1 MGRVDLFVLKVISD
15 LTKEEE
21 KLTLANIVQKIQA
34 LELEEPPARTAIYQ
48 RLSIMIKK
56 ELVNFEWEE
65 GKKLYKI
72 TENGMKKF
80 LEVKLTLGI

>member
-1 MGRVDLFVLKVISD
+1 MGRVDLFVLKVMSD

-21 KLTLANIVQKIQA
+21 KLTLANIVQKIQT

-72 TENGMKKF
+72 TENGIKNF
-80 LEVKLTLGI
+80 LEVKLPLGI

>member
-1 MGRVDLFVLKVISD
+1 MGRVDLFVLKVMSD
-15 LTKEEE
+15 FTKEEE
-21 KLTLANIVQKIQA
+21 KLTLANIVQKIQT

-48 RLSIMIKK
+48 RLSIMTKK

-72 TENGMKKF
+72 TENGMKNF
-80 LEVKLTLGI
+80 REVKLALGI

>member
-1 MGRVDLFVLKVISD
+1 MSD

-21 KLTLANIVQKIQA
+21 KLTLANIVQKIQV

-65 GKKLYKI
+65 GRKLYKI
-72 TENGMKKF
+72 TENGMRNF
-80 LEVKLTLGI
+80 LEIKLALGI

>member
-56 ELVNFEWEE
+56 ELVNFEWE
-65 GKKLYKI
+65 
-72 TENGMKKF
+72 
-80 LEVKLTLGI
+80 

>member
-1 MGRVDLFVLKVISD
+1 MGRVDLFVLKVMSD
-15 LTKEEE
+15 LTKEQE

-56 ELVNFEWEE
+56 KLVNFKWEE
-65 GKKLYKI
+65 GKKLYEI
-72 TENGMKKF
+72 TGNGMKKF